1 MKVALVGGAGFIG
14 RATATK
20 LIADGHEV
28 VVISRSASRRA
39 LPGTNAIDADAM
51 DVPGSALVGVG
62 ALVNLVGI
70 KMPRGDNDFARAH
83 ERSVVALIASAKHAG
98 VPRFVHVGVVSPPG
112 ASGPY
117 HDSKRRGEQLVR
129 DSGLQWTIVRPSVVY
144 GPGDDMLT
152 HLVEQIRVAPVFP
165 IPGGTLGPLMPVD
178 VRDVAEAIARAL
190 AREVAIGRAYD
201 VVGPEALDVRRL
213 VQRVSAAIELPTLA
227 PTVPL
232 FVMRPLAA
240 IAERVFADPPVTT
253 SQLEMLRTG
262 LPGDGDAAARE
273 LELVPRTMSA
283 AYIAELAAAIP
294 QRLPS
299 LRIVTS
305 AEHRAW
311 LRRSADPRAWGLLA
325 IVMLAML
332 AMPWAIRSV
341 WPRMALIEGLATVA
355 AIAMLRLLW
364 RELLRPS
371 ARMLAGGIAAG
382 VVMWALGWPAVAMLR
397 WIAPRMLADLSAIHA
412 WGNELSPA
420 IAIPVMLAI
429 VACEDIVWRGAIG
442 FAAVARCG
450 PVLGCL
456 VGGVLFALAHT
467 TSGPPLLW
475 LAALVCGTLWTAATI
490 RTRSLVPTIAMH
502 ATFDL
507 LAMFVWRYR

>member
-39 LPGTNAIDADAM
+39 LPGVIAVDADAM
-51 DVPGSALVGVG
+51 DVPASALADVD

-70 KMPRGDNDFARAH
+70 KMPQGDNDFARAH
-83 ERSVVALIASAKHAG
+83 ERTVAALLAAAEHAG
-98 VPRFVHVGVVSPPG
+98 ITRFIHVGVVSPPG

-129 DSGLQWTIVRPSVVY
+129 DSGLHWTIVRPSVVY

-165 IPGGTLGPLMPVD
+165 IPGGALGPLMPVD

-190 AREVAIGRAYD
+190 QRDAAIDRVYD
-201 VVGPEALDVRRL
+201 VVGPEPLDVRRL
-213 VQRVSAAIELPTLA
+213 VWRVAAAIELPILA
-227 PTVPL
+227 PTVPRFL
-232 FVMRPLAA
+232 MRPLAA
-240 IAERVFADPPVTT
+240 IAERVLADPPVTT

-262 LPGDGDAAARE
+262 LPGDGGAAARD
-273 LELVPRTMSA
+273 LELSPRAMSNAYVAEIAAQVPV
-283 AYIAELAAAIP
+283 
-294 QRLPS
+294 RLPS
-299 LRIVTS
+299 LRLVTS

-311 LRRSADPRAWGLLA
+311 LRRIGDARAWRLLV
-325 IVMLAML
+325 IVMVAML
-332 AMPWAIRSV
+332 AMPWLLRSV
-341 WPRMALIEGLATVA
+341 WPRMAAIEGLAA
-355 AIAMLRLLW
+355 ASAIMLLGLPW

-371 ARMLAGGIAAG
+371 VRAIAGGVVAGIA
-382 VVMWALGWPAVAMLR
+382 MWAVGWNGVAILR
-397 WIAPRMLADLSAIHA
+397 WIAPSMLADLPAIHA
-412 WGNELSPA
+412 WGHELSRA
-420 IAIPVMLAI
+420 VAIPLMFAI
-429 VACEDIVWRGAIG
+429 VAAEDIVWRGAIG
-442 FAAVARCG
+442 LAAVARFG
-450 PVLGCL
+450 PVLGCI
-456 VGGVLFALAHT
+456 VGGLLFALAHT

-475 LAALVCGTLWTAATI
+475 LAAFVCGTIWIATTI

-507 LAMFVWRYR
+507 FAMFVWRYR